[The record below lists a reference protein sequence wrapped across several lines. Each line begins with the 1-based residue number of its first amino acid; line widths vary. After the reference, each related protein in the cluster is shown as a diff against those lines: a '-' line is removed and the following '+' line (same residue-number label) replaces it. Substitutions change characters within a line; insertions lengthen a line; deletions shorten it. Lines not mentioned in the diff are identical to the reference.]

1 MMDTLVLWIYY
12 ALPWLVVAVLS
23 LMAVAGIG
31 VGAVWPR
38 FLLYGYLAIYF
49 WMNSTSYGSLAVF
62 ATSGVYSRGSGL
74 LYFPLLQWAL
84 LGFWLC
90 ARTSAG
96 FRGWQAPPCNLK
108 PWFWGWFLLLC
119 AHLAAASFLDVSMKD
134 ALAPSGFSNIVWMGV
149 LVAVMLLSFRSRE
162 HAVELGRFIML
173 AGLGRAG
180 FGLARWAFLGGDPN
194 NVYANM
200 NDIHIK
206 LTFFD
211 INDSVVCTAA
221 FAVAAVSLFQAN
233 RQKQGSFWW
242 LAEWAT
248 LGATTLCVVLSYRRS
263 AWIGFVLA
271 GLIVMM
277 RFPFRRRV
285 QLALLATPLVGAGM
299 LYTASKRLG
308 QTKGAGHGLS
318 SLVYDMESRRIGPES
333 DRVIELKLAL
343 GDFLSRP
350 FTGIGSWGRYS
361 GYQAISWQ
369 EGPDGGKFLHSGV
382 LHIALKTGLP
392 GLALLFGLIGA
403 FIFGARRA
411 LRTLPPDLLPL
422 ATAGAAGIAF
432 MLPDLLIGTPIP
444 QVRTTQVLA
453 ICMALPYVA
462 MGVAHQPATEPAP
475 SARRLNLV
483 PAT

>member
-1 MMDTLVLWIYY
+1 MMETLLIWMYQ
-12 ALPWLVVAVLS
+12 ALPWMVVALLS

-31 VGAVWPR
+31 IGAVWPR
-38 FLLYGYLAIYF
+38 FLLYGYLAIFF
-49 WMNSTSYGSLAVF
+49 WMNSTSYGSLAVW
-62 ATSGVYSRGSGL
+62 ATGGVYTRGSGVL
-74 LYFPLLQWAL
+74 LFPLVQWAL
-84 LGFWLC
+84 LAFWLC
-90 ARTSAG
+90 ARLSASY
-96 FRGWQAPPCNLK
+96 RHWQAPACNLR

-119 AHLAAASFLDVSMKD
+119 AHLAAASFLNVTMKD
-134 ALAPSGFSNIVWMGV
+134 ALAPSGFSNLVWMGI
-149 LVAVMLLSFRSRE
+149 LVSVMLLSFRTRA

-173 AGLGRAG
+173 AGLGRAC

-194 NVYANM
+194 NIYANM

-211 INDSVVCTAA
+211 INDGMVCTAA
-221 FAVAAVSLFQAN
+221 FAVAAVSLFQVN
-233 RQKQGSFWW
+233 KRKQGGFWW

-277 RFPFRRRV
+277 RFPLKRRI
-285 QLALLATPLVGAGM
+285 QLAVLGTPVVGAGL
-299 LYTASKRLG
+299 LYAGMRRLG

-318 SLVYDMESRRIGPES
+318 SLVYDMESKRIGPES

-343 GDFLSRP
+343 ADFLSKP
-350 FTGIGSWGRYS
+350 FTGIGSWGRYT
-361 GYQAISWQ
+361 GYQMISWQ

-392 GLALLFGLIGA
+392 GLALLAGTIAA
-403 FIFGARRA
+403 FVLGARRA
-411 LRTLPPDLLPL
+411 FRTLPPELLPL
-422 ATAGAAGIAF
+422 ATAGACGLVF
-432 MLPDLLIGTPIP
+432 MLPDLLVGTPIP
-444 QVRTTQVLA
+444 QVRTTQMLA
-453 ICMALPYVA
+453 ICMALPYVGL
-462 MGVAHQPATEPAP
+462 GVAHLPATEAAP

>member
-1 MMDTLVLWIYY
+1 MTDTLLIWIYT
-12 ALPWLVVAVLS
+12 ALPWLVVLVLS

-38 FLLYGYLAIYF
+38 FLLYGYLAIFF

-62 ATSGVYSRGSGL
+62 ATSGVYSRGSGV
-74 LYFPLLQWAL
+74 LYFPLLQWML
-84 LGFWLC
+84 LAFWLC

-108 PWFWGWFLLLC
+108 PWFWGWFVLLC
-119 AHLAAASFLDVSMKD
+119 AHVAAASFLNVTMKD
-134 ALAPSGFSNIVWMGV
+134 ALAPSGFSNLVWMGV
-149 LVAVMLLSFRSRE
+149 LVAVMLLSFRSRA

-173 AGLGRAG
+173 AGFGRAC

-194 NVYANM
+194 NIYANM
-200 NDIHIK
+200 NDVHIK

-221 FAVAAVSLFQAN
+221 FAVAAVSLFQAK
-233 RQKQGSFWW
+233 RQKLGAFWW
-242 LAEWAT
+242 LACWAT
-248 LGATTLCVVLSYRRS
+248 MGATTLCVVLSYRRS
-263 AWIGFVLA
+263 AWIGFMLA
-271 GLIVMM
+271 GIIVML
-277 RFPFRRRV
+277 RFPFKRRL
-285 QLALLATPLVGAGM
+285 QLAALGTPVIGAGM
-299 LYTASKRLG
+299 LYVAARRLS

-318 SLVYDMESRRIGPES
+318 SLVYDMETRRIGPEN
-333 DRVIELKLAL
+333 DRVLELKLAL
-343 GDFLSRP
+343 GDFLSHP

-369 EGPDGGKFLHSGV
+369 EGPDGGKFLHSGI
-382 LHIALKTGLP
+382 LHIALKAGLP
-392 GLALLFGLIGA
+392 GLALLAGTIVA
-403 FIFGARRA
+403 FVLGARRA
-411 LRTLPPDLLPL
+411 FRTVPPDLLPL
-422 ATAGAAGIAF
+422 ATAGAAGLIF

-462 MGVAHQPATEPAP
+462 LGVAQLPATEPAT
-475 SARRLNLV
+475 ARRLNLV